1 MEQRL
6 KLRANDADD
15 LAIFSA
21 VLQDAVIP
29 GDEMAYLPSERRFV
43 LVANRFRWEDSQGQQ
58 VPGRIYE
65 RVHSGLVIDAVSG
78 VKTRGIEQGAKDRLL
93 SLLAIEQGDG
103 AIELTFS
110 GGAGIRVEVDRILC
124 HLEDV
129 AEPYPTR
136 LRPSHVL
143 DEPKQR

>member
-1 MEQRL
+1 VGQRL
-6 KLRANDADD
+6 KLRATDADD

-21 VLQDAVIP
+21 ILQDAVIP
-29 GDEMAYLPSERRFV
+29 GDEMTYLPSERRFV
-43 LVANRFRWEDSQGQQ
+43 LVANRFRWEESQDQD

-65 RVHSGLVIDAVSG
+65 RVHSGLVIDAVRA
-78 VKTRGIEQGAKDRLL
+78 VKMRGIDPRAKERIL
-93 SLLAIEQGDG
+93 SLLAIEQRDG

-110 GGAGIRVEVDRILC
+110 GGAAIRVEVDRILC

-136 LRPSHVL
+136 LRPSHAL
-143 DEPKQR
+143 DEPD